1 MKKAMRA
8 GLLRLMTVT
17 VIVCMLLNVIS
28 SSISKC
34 ARMRETSSELFY
46 KISQT
51 LSENEK
57 EIAEIKEEY
66 ARTCLLQADAAA
78 YFLMHNPG
86 LLNDQD
92 EIKKVC
98 NLLQLEELHFFT
110 PDGTLF
116 AGSNPEYFGYT
127 FNSGKQMSFFLPML
141 SDKTLRLCQ
150 EAGPNTA
157 EGKNMQYAAVWLED
171 GSYIVQVGSSPKREF
186 ELMRKNEISYI
197 FSMMTPEDG
206 YILYAVD
213 PDTMKICGTTEQP
226 LIGKTIYA
234 AGVGSGVF
242 HPDGNGFTCTIGGKR
257 VYCYFEQVGDML
269 LGRSVELSVLYA
281 GQLQSGLVMLIFLL
295 LLACVLMV
303 CVMSYLDRTVIQ
315 SISQVNRTLSQ
326 IAGGDLTE
334 KVEVDSTPE
343 FAQLS
348 AYINWMVDG
357 LLSSS
362 DRLSYVLD
370 QVDIPIGAYEYTAD
384 SERVTVTRRVA
395 QILCLE
401 KAEAERLF
409 SNRAL
414 FVGFIAG
421 IRQNQVAVGADAGSE
436 KKNVYQIPGHERY
449 VQLESFIHGSSVFG
463 SVIDVTAEMVEKRGL
478 IRERD
483 EDILTGLLNRRA
495 FVQKLSALMNEPEK
509 LGHAALMMIDTDDLK
524 EMNDRFGHLCGD
536 RYLREIASILSR
548 CPAEKKL
555 AARFGGDEFILLV
568 YGYGS
573 AGEAQAQ
580 AVRMRAEHEQF
591 PFDAGSQIITTA
603 FSLGFVLIPEEGE
616 NLTELFAEVD
626 KRMYLEKKKHKE
638 KKAGKG

>member
-46 KISQT
+46 EISQT

-206 YILYAVD
+206 YIL
-213 PDTMKICGTTEQP
+213 
-226 LIGKTIYA
+226 
-234 AGVGSGVF
+234 
-242 HPDGNGFTCTIGGKR
+242 
-257 VYCYFEQVGDML
+257 
-269 LGRSVELSVLYA
+269 
-281 GQLQSGLVMLIFLL
+281 
-295 LLACVLMV
+295 
-303 CVMSYLDRTVIQ
+303 
-315 SISQVNRTLSQ
+315 
-326 IAGGDLTE
+326 
-334 KVEVDSTPE
+334 
-343 FAQLS
+343 
-348 AYINWMVDG
+348 
-357 LLSSS
+357 
-362 DRLSYVLD
+362 
-370 QVDIPIGAYEYTAD
+370 
-384 SERVTVTRRVA
+384 
-395 QILCLE
+395 
-401 KAEAERLF
+401 
-409 SNRAL
+409 
-414 FVGFIAG
+414 
-421 IRQNQVAVGADAGSE
+421 
-436 KKNVYQIPGHERY
+436 
-449 VQLESFIHGSSVFG
+449 
-463 SVIDVTAEMVEKRGL
+463 
-478 IRERD
+478 
-483 EDILTGLLNRRA
+483 
-495 FVQKLSALMNEPEK
+495 
-509 LGHAALMMIDTDDLK
+509 
-524 EMNDRFGHLCGD
+524 
-536 RYLREIASILSR
+536 
-548 CPAEKKL
+548 
-555 AARFGGDEFILLV
+555 
-568 YGYGS
+568 
-573 AGEAQAQ
+573 
-580 AVRMRAEHEQF
+580 
-591 PFDAGSQIITTA
+591 
-603 FSLGFVLIPEEGE
+603 
-616 NLTELFAEVD
+616 
-626 KRMYLEKKKHKE
+626 
-638 KKAGKG
+638 